1 MKIVRHVVLYDQRP
15 HTCEVCEVTNSPLP
29 YSRSPL
35 LPDRHPTRDL
45 FVCDI
50 VDAVPKGD
58 MTSMEHPV
66 FSLATKPDMRPRRY
80 ERGENFIAINPSR
93 YGLATVHDRD
103 VLIYCISQ
111 CMAALNEG
119 RHVQRKMRFKAYDML
134 VATNRQTSGRGYELL
149 RDALRRLQG
158 TQIETNL
165 RQGGKEYFKVFG
177 LIDSAEIVKETRD
190 GRMVDVEITLSD
202 WVFDAI
208 ENNHILTLN
217 RQYFFLRKPLER
229 RLYEIARKHCGAQS
243 AWKIRLNILRSKCGS
258 GSTLKEFRRLIGK
271 IIEDDREYNHMP
283 DYTFELDGDM
293 VHVWPKKEA
302 RQSSLPLSLSPLQLD
317 YDTHEYA
324 RRLAPGWDMYHLEN
338 EWREWVM
345 AKRITVKDPNKH
357 FLAFCKKRGPYQ
369 HTFSK

>member
-1 MKIVRHVVLYDQRP
+1 MNDA
-15 HTCEVCEVTNSPLP
+15 SPA
-29 YSRSPL
+29 RSPL
-35 LPDRHPTRDL
+35 LPNRHPQRDL

-66 FSLATKPDMRPRRY
+66 FTLSTKPDMRTRRY
-80 ERGENFIAINPSR
+80 ERGENWISVAPSR
-93 YGLATVHDRD
+93 AGLATVHDRD

-119 RHVQRKMRFKAYDML
+119 RHVDRRMRFKAHDLL

-149 RDALRRLQG
+149 KDALRRLQG

-190 GRMVDVEITLSD
+190 GRMLEIEISLSD

-208 ENNHILTLN
+208 ENNHVLTLN

-229 RLYEIARKHCGAQS
+229 RLYEIARKHCGAQP
-243 AWKIRLNILRSKCGS
+243 AWKIGLELLRDKCGS
-258 GSTLKEFRRLIGK
+258 NSTVKEFRRLIGK
-271 IIEDDREYNHMP
+271 IIEDDEQHDHMP
-283 DYTFELDGDM
+283 DYAFTLRGDN
-293 VHVWPKKEA
+293 VLVKPKKDSIQTA
-302 RQSSLPLSLSPLQLD
+302 LPLPLSSLRLGS
-317 YDTHEYA
+317 DTHTLA
-324 RRLAPGWDMYHLEN
+324 RRFAPGWDMHHLEA
-338 EWREWVM
+338 EWRSWVIE
-345 AKRITVKDPNKH
+345 KEISVENPDKH
-357 FLAFCKKRGPYQ
+357 FLSFCKKRGAYPR
-369 HTFSK
+369 